1 MKEAHCMSQRLETF
15 IVKGLVSMLSDFTV
29 PAGTEAD
36 GKIEVEIPGP
46 LASIAKYVKGGG
58 DETGIPVAGRVG
70 AKAAAATIINFLP
83 YSQRS
88 FLIYIADL
96 ASALQLLPNVQE
108 EKGSLAF
115 PFAKQIGFL
124 NLVDAV
130 KDCHR
135 CPSEEVI
142 AASQKLVLLCSND
155 SYSDMIRFDDMM

>member
-1 MKEAHCMSQRLETF
+1 M
-15 IVKGLVSMLSDFTV
+15 KGLVSMLSDCTV
-29 PAGTEAD
+29 PSGTEAD

-70 AKAAAATIINFLP
+70 ANAAAATMINFLP

-108 EKGSLAF
+108 EKESLAF

-124 NLVDAV
+124 KLVDAV

-135 CPSEEVI
+135 CPSAEVI

-155 SYSDMIRFDDMM
+155 TVT

>member
-1 MKEAHCMSQRLETF
+1 M
-15 IVKGLVSMLSDFTV
+15 
-29 PAGTEAD
+29 
-36 GKIEVEIPGP
+36 
-46 LASIAKYVKGGG
+46 
-58 DETGIPVAGRVG
+58 AGRVG
-70 AKAAAATIINFLP
+70 AKAAAAAIINFLP